1 MNNNYKE
8 SFEQTKIAG
17 NLAAQALDE
26 VTSYVQPGIT
36 TNKLDKICYEFI
48 KDNKGYSAPLFKAL
62 LKAIL
67 YFSSISFAIL
77 KESQSSL

>member
-26 VTSYVQPGIT
+26 VTSYVQKIT
-36 TNKLDKICYEFI
+36 EDIQLHFFI
-48 KDNKGYSAPLFKAL
+48 EGFQNLAVL
-62 LKAIL
+62 L
-67 YFSSISFAIL
+67 
-77 KESQSSL
+77 